1 MLNFMEKY
9 SGMLALVS
17 DQVQHGKM
25 KLGVIS
31 DLNPAGTLVSVS
43 FGDLSVSSFPSDQ
56 VLIMKDKNA
65 LYGQLLSSS
74 KELEMQDFKL
84 LLSVNMLQE
93 KTGLSAQLQAM
104 ELLKSSPSAAQ
115 FATVSLS
122 VQLGLSSQI
131 TSSGGLSAERSGR

>member
-1 MLNFMEKY
+1 MEKY

-17 DQVQHGKM
+17 DPDQHGKM

-31 DLNPAGTLVSVS
+31 GLNSAGTLVSVS

-104 ELLKSSPSAAQ
+104 QLLKSSPSAAR

-131 TSSGGLSAERSGR
+131 STSAGLSAERGGR

>member
-1 MLNFMEKY
+1 MEKY

-17 DQVQHGKM
+17 DQAQHGKM

-31 DLNPAGTLVSVS
+31 GLNPAGTLVSMS

-56 VLIMKDKNA
+56 VLILKDKNA

-93 KTGLSAQLQAM
+93 KNSLGSQLQAM
-104 ELLKSSPSAAQ
+104 ELLKSSVSAAR

-131 TSSGGLSAERSGR
+131 TSSAGLSAERSGR

>member
-17 DQVQHGKM
+17 DPAQHGKM

-31 DLNPAGTLVSVS
+31 DLNPGGTLVRVS
-43 FGDLSVSSFPSDQ
+43 FGDLSLSSFPSDQ

-104 ELLKSSPSAAQ
+104 ELLKSSPSAVQ

-122 VQLGLSSQI
+122 VQLGLSAQI
-131 TSSGGLSAERSGR
+131 STSAGLSAERSGR